1 MSKPQLDPG
10 SSTAQLPTISIAGSD
25 PAGAATGIA
34 VDTADTGCPAVVNQ
48 YIGGYRILERLGE
61 GGMGVV
67 FKAEQ
72 RHPRRLVALK
82 VIRPM
87 LLSGSSLRSTSSHP

>member
-1 MSKPQLDPG
+1 MSKPQLDTE
-10 SSTAQLPTISIAGSD
+10 SSAADLPTISVAGSD
-25 PAGAATGIA
+25 PADAATGLAIDA
-34 VDTADTGCPAVVNQ
+34 ADTGGPAVINQ
-48 YIGGYRILERLGE
+48 RIGGYRLLERLGE

-82 VIRPM
+82 VIRRM
-87 LLSGSSLRSTSSHP
+87 LLSGSSLRST